1 MTLLGEDL
9 TCDDGVDDLEED
21 LGVGVLTGEVGLI
34 RGDPMTP
41 FLCLGEAVTP
51 SLCCGDLT
59 GPFCCLAGLVMLFL
73 CCGEERL
80 DLC

>member
-1 MTLLGEDL
+1 MLGEDL
-9 TCDDGVDDLEED
+9 ICDEGVDDLEED
-21 LGVGVLTGEVGLI
+21 LGVGVLTGEPGLT

-51 SLCCGDLT
+51 SLCCGDPT
-59 GPFCCLAGLVMLFL
+59 TPFWCLGDLVTPFL
-73 CCGEERL
+73 CWGDDRL